1 MPELPEVE
9 TTARGLEII
18 RNQEISKVKFI
29 QKNFVLKFLLLL
41 KSYYQILKYLILEE
55 LQNILLQI

>member
-18 RNQEISKVKFI
+18 RNQEISKVKI
-29 QKNFVLKFLLLL
+29 HTKNEKLLI
-41 KSYYQILKYLILEE
+41 KA
-55 LQNILLQI
+55 